1 MNIQDYAAQG
11 EKLINQIERRHAKT
25 AESIAALHQLLA
37 DGVRDHGK
45 SMGLDDTAVA
55 ALVIPKD
62 PR

>member
-25 AESIAALHQLLA
+25 GDSIAELHQLLA
-37 DGVRDHGK
+37 DGVREHGK
-45 SMGLDDTAVA
+45 AMGLDDAAVA